1 MPMKG
6 RALAAWV
13 CGLVLLHM
21 VLAAPAAAYVD
32 PGTTGMLSQVLYVLF
47 YGALGLFVYLLRY
60 IKQHMARAKQLV
72 AGIFG
77 GDS

>member
-1 MPMKG
+1 MGLWLGPFAHG
-6 RALAAWV
+6 LGCAGGDLRRSRDYRYAV
-13 CGLVLLHM
+13 PGLVC
-21 VLAAPAAAYVD
+21 
-32 PGTTGMLSQVLYVLF
+32 LF